1 MSAVR
6 HWKTY
11 LKLEPG
17 GSWAVIAR
25 RELDKLRRAL
35 LRTS

>member
-6 HWKTY
+6 HWKAY
-11 LKLEPG
+11 LKLDPG
-17 GSWAVIAR
+17 DSWAVIAR

-35 LRTS
+35 LRLS